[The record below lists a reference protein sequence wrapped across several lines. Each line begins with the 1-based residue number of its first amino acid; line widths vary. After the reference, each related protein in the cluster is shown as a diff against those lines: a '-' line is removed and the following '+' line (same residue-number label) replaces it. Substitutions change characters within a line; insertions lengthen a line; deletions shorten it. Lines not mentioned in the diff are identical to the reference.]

1 MSRGTQENVTAST
14 MGTSIVEHVACA
26 DDLTVAA
33 AAFDANQREPARPV
47 IPIAGQQADADG
59 VPTDHEP
66 ISVVIDLVNPAGAG
80 RRAIGGRGQAR
91 FDEAGGGRAGTR
103 QHGWE
108 IAGRRRGV
116 ESVNEPSRL
125 RRAWRWM
132 RATG

>member
-1 MSRGTQENVTAST
+1 LTGSSKREFGSIDDERGTQENVTAST

-66 ISVVIDLVNPAGAG
+66 ISVVLDLVLQPGPD
-80 RRAIGGRGQAR
+80 GGRSAGEGRQGSMKP
-91 FDEAGGGRAGTR
+91 AGGGRVR
-103 QHGWE
+103 DNM
-108 IAGRRRGV
+108 AGR
-116 ESVNEPSRL
+116 
-125 RRAWRWM
+125 
-132 RATG
+132 